1 MTFYRVNCSFRK
13 CMTPRYVGAGGRC
26 KWANARGGGGG
37 GGSGRGISPPPNLHP
52 PPPQSF

>member
-37 GGSGRGISPPPNLHP
+37 VVAEGVLVHLQIYT
-52 PPPQSF
+52 PPQSF